1 MKKIEDIEKEY
12 KEFQIKTDYIRDYK
26 DFIAFMCLG
35 LEETYEAEK
44 DFKKEL
50 KNNKRDEVKGKIRN
64 IIFTTGLD
72 LNYFKYDNN
81 ILIELMDM
89 TIKYRKYFEEIIII
103 STEKNYQQLLK
114 IMDFLRKYY
123 GEHIDYFEYKR
134 DKLEKY
140 LQGIDMFNPKYEDNR
155 EVLYEFVDKKLSG
168 LDKDKIL
175 SRKYSE

>member
-44 DFKKEL
+44 DFK
-50 KNNKRDEVKGKIRN
+50 
-64 IIFTTGLD
+64 GLD

-89 TIKYRKYFEEIIII
+89 TLKYRKYFEDIIMV

-114 IMDFLRKYY
+114 IMDFLSKYY